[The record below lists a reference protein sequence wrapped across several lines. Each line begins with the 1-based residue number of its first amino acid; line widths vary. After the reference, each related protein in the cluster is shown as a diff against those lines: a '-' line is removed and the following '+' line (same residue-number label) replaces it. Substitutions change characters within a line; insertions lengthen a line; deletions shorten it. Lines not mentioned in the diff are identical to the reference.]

1 LNNSEKMVLIRRLE
15 KLFSAIISDVL
26 DEMGYVDNVLSPNI
40 RPIFVNARVVGCAR
54 TALTEYHEK
63 FVAYDQAEWLSVMIR
78 MLGSAKAGDVFV
90 VSTNEKVRAACWG
103 ELMSNAAQRRGAKG
117 AIVDG
122 AVRDVPRILSM
133 KKPFPVFAEAFTP
146 TDSKGRLK
154 FMEYDIPIKCG
165 GVNVEPG
172 DFIFGDLDGVVCI
185 PKREAARVA
194 QQAEGRLKREDRFR
208 RAIRRGM
215 PVSEAFA
222 KYKTF

>member
-1 LNNSEKMVLIRRLE
+1 LNTSEKLTVIRRFE
-15 KLFSAIISDVL
+15 RFFSAIISDIL
-26 DEMGYVDNVLSPNI
+26 DEMGYVGNVLSPSI
-40 RPIFVNARVVGCAR
+40 RPIFVNARVVGYAR
-54 TALTEYHEK
+54 TAVTEYHEN
-63 FVAYDQAEWLSVMIR
+63 FVPYDQAEWLSVMIR
-78 MLGSAKAGDVFV
+78 MLGAAQPGDVFV
-90 VSTNEKVRAACWG
+90 VSTGEKVRAASWG

-133 KKPFPVFAEAFTP
+133 KKPFPIFAEAFTP

-154 FMEYDIPIKCG
+154 FVEYDVPITCG

-185 PKREAARVA
+185 PKRETLRVV
-194 QQAEGRLKREDRFR
+194 QQAEDKLRKEDQFR
-208 RAIRRGM
+208 RAVRRGM
-215 PVSEAFA
+215 PVGEAFA

>member
-1 LNNSEKMVLIRRLE
+1 LNTSDKLAVIRRFE
-15 KLFSAIISDVL
+15 KLFSSILSDTL
-26 DEMGYVDNVLSPNI
+26 DEMGYVSNVLSPGI
-40 RPIFVNARVVGCAR
+40 RPIFANARVIGYAR
-54 TALTEYHEK
+54 TAMTEYHEN

-78 MLGSAKAGDVFV
+78 MLGTAQSGDVFV
-90 VSTNEKVRAACWG
+90 VSTGEKVRAASWG

-154 FMEYDIPIKCG
+154 FVEYDIPIMCG
-165 GVNVEPG
+165 GVHVEPG

-185 PKREAARVA
+185 PKREALRVA
-194 QQAEGRLKREDRFR
+194 QQAEDRLRSEDRFR
-208 RAIRRGM
+208 RAVRRGM
-215 PVSEAFA
+215 PVGEAFT